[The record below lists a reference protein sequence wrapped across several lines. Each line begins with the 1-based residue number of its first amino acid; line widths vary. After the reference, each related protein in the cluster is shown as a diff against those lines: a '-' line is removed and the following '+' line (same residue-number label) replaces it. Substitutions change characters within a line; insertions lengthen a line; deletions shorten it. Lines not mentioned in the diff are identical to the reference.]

1 MWLVLVAA
9 SLFSTQVRVP
19 FPDAARVA
27 IVGRDVVAISG
38 SGKGQVLV
46 GDGKGHFQP
55 GARFEAGDNIA
66 SLAVADLDG
75 DGKPDLVVANHERK
89 YLTVLFGPLYAKS
102 RQVPL
107 EVTPHAHFAA
117 VADLDGDGK
126 PDLVANDMGGKRV
139 VVLWGNGDGSFTGST
154 AVGTGSKGYAYIN
167 VAFAAG
173 RLFVPTWPQAQ
184 LAVLRAQKRELRQEA
199 LLELPNP
206 SFFAVAADFD
216 GDGVPDV
223 AVATYSGNT
232 ADATRDGIVFFS
244 GGHAPGK
251 LYPSG
256 RSPTALAAGDV
267 DGDGLADLAVCNQGG
282 DTVTV
287 LLGGRAG
294 LREGATLAAPHPQ
307 GVALGDLDGDGK
319 ADLAVAAQ
327 DEVIVFLTR

>member
-1 MWLVLVAA
+1 MWLALLSA
-9 SLFSTQVRVP
+9 SLFPTQVHLP
-19 FPDAARVA
+19 LPDAARVA

-38 SGKGQVLV
+38 GGKGVVLV

-66 SLAVADLDG
+66 SVAVADVNG
-75 DGKPDLVVANHERK
+75 DGKPDLVVAHHERK
-89 YLTVLFGPLYAKS
+89 YLTVLPGPLYAKG
-102 RQVPL
+102 RQIPI
-107 EVTPHAHFAA
+107 EVTPHGHFAA

-126 PDLVANDMGGKRV
+126 ADLVVNDMGGKRV
-139 VVLWGNGDGSFTGST
+139 VVLWGKGDGSFTGST
-154 AVGTGSKGYAYIN
+154 AASTGSKGYAYIN
-167 VAFAAG
+167 VAIAAG
-173 RLFVPTWPQAQ
+173 RLFVPTWPQPQ

-223 AVATYSGNT
+223 AVATFSGNF
-232 ADATRDGIVFFS
+232 ADGTRDGIVFFS

-256 RSPTALAAGDV
+256 RGPTALAAGDV
-267 DGDGLADLAVCNQGG
+267 DGDGLADLAVCNQAG
-282 DTVTV
+282 DAVTV
-287 LLGGRAG
+287 LLGGRSG
-294 LREGATLAAPHPQ
+294 LREGATLPAPHPQ
-307 GVALGDLDGDGK
+307 GIALGDLDGDGK